1 MPGILIVAH
10 TPIAGAMLGFIEHTY
25 GELPVR
31 VTAVDIPPHED
42 VRMSEERV
50 MAAAV
55 QVKSAAGILVL
66 TDLMGATPANVASR
80 LTKPGIV
87 DCKVLVLAGINL
99 PMLMRAISYRADGLE
114 SLALKALQGGQ
125 NGIIRLGA
133 PQINVELA
141 INEKA
146 GDS

>member
-1 MPGILIVAH
+1 
-10 TPIAGAMLGFIEHTY
+10 
-25 GELPVR
+25 
-31 VTAVDIPPHED
+31 
-42 VRMSEERV
+42 MSEERV

-55 QVKSAAGILVL
+55 QVKSEAGILVL

-80 LTKPGIV
+80 ITKPGIV

-133 PQINVELA
+133 PLINVELA